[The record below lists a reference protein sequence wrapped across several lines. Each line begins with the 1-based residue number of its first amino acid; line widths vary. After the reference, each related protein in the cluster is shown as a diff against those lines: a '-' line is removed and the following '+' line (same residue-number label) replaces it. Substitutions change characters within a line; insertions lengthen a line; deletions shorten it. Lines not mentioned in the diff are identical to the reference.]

1 MTKSGLA
8 LVISIGREIGAKF
21 GRQSPRIAELSY
33 NTGECTCQTR
43 LKTALLSEIRLS
55 TDSVPFLSLENV
67 PERF

>member
-21 GRQSPRIAELSY
+21 CRQSPRIAELSY
-33 NTGECTCQTR
+33 STGECTCQTR
-43 LKTALLSEIRLS
+43 LKSALLSEIRLS
-55 TDSVPFLSLENV
+55 TDSVPFLLLENV